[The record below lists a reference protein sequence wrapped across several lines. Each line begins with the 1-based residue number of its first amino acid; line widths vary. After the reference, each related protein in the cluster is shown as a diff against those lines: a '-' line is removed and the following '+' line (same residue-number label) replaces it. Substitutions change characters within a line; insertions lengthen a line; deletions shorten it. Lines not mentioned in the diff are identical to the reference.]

1 MFDIKHGEKISGPLS
16 GAAVKA
22 LAQQRKLR
30 AEMQIRK
37 HPDGRWQPIA
47 SVEGLEFAVAAQPQQ
62 PPQKSS
68 GGATAKAA
76 VDYPLQPPPRP
87 AATAHEVMKR
97 EAVSVPAVALTSAPT
112 IPDPPQLKVPTRP
125 KPPQPLKASPKQ
137 ELIVSPR
144 YDLVDAA
151 DKDLAEIVEYGPI
164 TAHDVASCPFC
175 GEEIKRVARKCKHCG
190 EYLDEA
196 LHHERQAAATVNI
209 MNNNVAATAIPHV
222 PSYHPRRQF
231 WNPGVAILLSLLWP
245 GVGQIYKG
253 EVAAGIVWMFCT
265 FMGYVLFVLPGLVLH
280 IICIVNAGSGD
291 PYRRYG

>member
-1 MFDIKHGEKISGPLS
+1 MYDIKHGEKISGPLS

-68 GGATAKAA
+68 GGGIDKARS
-76 VDYPLQPPPRP
+76 DYPLPPPPQP
-87 AATAHEVMKR
+87 AAAPHQAMQG
-97 EAVSVPAVALTSAPT
+97 ASVSVATVAVTNAPA
-112 IPDPPQLKVPTRP
+112 IPEPPQLKVPTRP

-137 ELIVSPR
+137 GLIVSPQ
-144 YDLVDAA
+144 YEIVEAA
-151 DKDLAEIVEYGPI
+151 DAELADIVEYGPVPSI
-164 TAHDVASCPFC
+164 DAASCPFC

-209 MNNNVAATAIPHV
+209 MNNNVAATAVAHS